1 MPFRVTERDLDMI
14 QLEEL
19 HADNGYSDWFAERIG
34 LSGFIF
40 DGAQHSV
47 AREVNGSFGETDILG
62 IYSKDDQR
70 CAVMIE
76 DKISAAFTER
86 QAARYL
92 ERGEALVAQGE
103 VQDFRTVLVAPR
115 QYLDVLPADAPWHV
129 QVAVEEIA
137 SWFDRQDG
145 RHAEWRS
152 QALHKLLER
161 LARSVSPDSE
171 DVARF
176 SREFSEYL
184 RRRHAP
190 ALWHNPGRDKSGP
203 WIHFPGDSDAK
214 ALWWKFSSSQM
225 ILQLGGRYV
234 GLAERLALPPAV
246 TLERATDHGRGS
258 DFLVASVPPLDPS
271 QAFEDQLDVVE
282 AAVDAANRIL
292 QVVPQLEDALEREGD
307 AAAMTGS
314 KPA

>member
-1 MPFRVTERDLDMI
+1 MPFRVTERDLDLI

-19 HADNGYSDWFAERIG
+19 HADSGYSDWFAERIG
-34 LSGFIF
+34 LSGFTF
-40 DGAQHSV
+40 EGAQHSV
-47 AREVNGSFGETDILG
+47 AREVKGSFGETDILG
-62 IYSKDDQR
+62 IYSKDDRR
-70 CAVMIE
+70 CAVLIE

-86 QAARYL
+86 QAERYL

-103 VQDFRTVLVAPR
+103 VHYFRTVLVAPR
-115 QYLDVLPADAPWHV
+115 QYLDALPGDAPWHA

-145 RHAEWRS
+145 RHAQWRGR
-152 QALHKLLER
+152 ALNKLLER
-161 LARSVSPDSE
+161 LARSISPDAE

-184 RRRHAP
+184 RRRHSP

-203 WIHFPGDSDAK
+203 WIRFPGDSDAN

-234 GLAERLALPPAV
+234 GLAERVTLPPAV
-246 TLERATDHGRGS
+246 TLERAKDHGRGS

-271 QAFEDQLDVVE
+271 QVLEDQLEVVE

-292 QVVPQLEDALEREGD
+292 QVVPHLEESLQGER
-307 AAAMTGS
+307 M
-314 KPA
+314 PPQ